1 MSLVQPNIIAEAL
14 GITSNALRK
23 RRVSGNNK
31 DNLDYIVTS
40 SGRALYKY
48 DSIPPDDRVIVD
60 KITIRRKRQAHDDRM
75 KNDFRYANSL
85 GKYNARRKALIQKE
99 IDKKAKELFEKEKIA
114 KLKLNENR
122 SGSRDNWK
130 ENNYVKWVD
139 AKLKGVFTF
148 HRLRHQGATDLAESN
163 WSIAEL
169 SAQGGWRSL
178 SSLQRYTHIQAK
190 HLAKKMKERG

>member
-48 DSIPPDDRVIVD
+48 DSIPPDVRVIVD

-99 IDKKAKELFEKEKIA
+99 IDKKAKELCD
-114 KLKLNENR
+114 
-122 SGSRDNWK
+122 GSCGC
-130 ENNYVKWVD
+130 EC
-139 AKLKGVFTF
+139 
-148 HRLRHQGATDLAESN
+148 
-163 WSIAEL
+163 
-169 SAQGGWRSL
+169 
-178 SSLQRYTHIQAK
+178 
-190 HLAKKMKERG
+190 

>member
-48 DSIPPDDRVIVD
+48 DSIPPDVRVIVD
-60 KITIRRKRQAHDDRM
+60 KITIKRNRQPHDDRM

-99 IDKKAKELFEKEKIA
+99 IDKKAKELLEEQKIA
-114 KLKLNENR
+114 KMKLNENR

-139 AKLKGVFTF
+139 ARTPGNYWKSYSDYEK
-148 HRLRHQGATDLAESN
+148 S
-163 WSIAEL
+163 
-169 SAQGGWRSL
+169 
-178 SSLQRYTHIQAK
+178 
-190 HLAKKMKERG
+190 KKKKSTEPYY

>member
-48 DSIPPDDRVIVD
+48 DSIPPDVRVIVD

-99 IDKKAKELFEKEKIA
+99 IDKKAKELLEEQKIA
-114 KLKLNENR
+114 KMKLNENR

-139 AKLKGVFTF
+139 ARTPGNYWKSYSDYEKSKKNISKIKILKYLLVCLCMVECYLK
-148 HRLRHQGATDLAESN
+148 RQCMV
-163 WSIAEL
+163 
-169 SAQGGWRSL
+169 
-178 SSLQRYTHIQAK
+178 Y
-190 HLAKKMKERG
+190 

>member
-48 DSIPPDDRVIVD
+48 DSIPPDVRVIVD

-99 IDKKAKELFEKEKIA
+99 VEAKAKQLIEQEKIA
-114 KLKLNENR
+114 RLKLQEQR
-122 SGSRDNWK
+122 SRDREPRS
-130 ENNYVKWVD
+130 ENNYVFWTD
-139 AKLKGVFTF
+139 AKTPGNYWKSFE
-148 HRLRHQGATDLAESN
+148 DYEKS
-163 WSIAEL
+163 
-169 SAQGGWRSL
+169 
-178 SSLQRYTHIQAK
+178 
-190 HLAKKMKERG
+190 KKKKKFEPFY